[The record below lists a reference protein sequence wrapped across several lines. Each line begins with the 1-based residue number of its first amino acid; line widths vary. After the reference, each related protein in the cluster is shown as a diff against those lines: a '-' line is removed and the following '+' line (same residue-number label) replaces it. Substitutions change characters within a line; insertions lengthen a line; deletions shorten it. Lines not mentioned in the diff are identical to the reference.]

1 MAIQSITSSAA
12 GLRPDTSQQSSA
24 ARSEPAAAAVGPRAV
39 PPQTQQSNAHQ
50 LGLAVERINEQ
61 LRAAAQNIRFSIDE
75 DTGKTI
81 VRVVDSNSGELIR
94 QIPSEEV
101 LAVSRS
107 LERLQGLLLR
117 QQA

>member
-12 GLRPDTSQQSSA
+12 GLRPDTPQQPA
-24 ARSEPAAAAVGPRAV
+24 PARSEPGSTAAPSARPAQ
-39 PPQTQQSNAHQ
+39 PQQPDTRQ
-50 LGLAVERINEQ
+50 LGTAVERINEQ

-107 LERLQGLLLR
+107 LERLQGLLLHQR
-117 QQA
+117 V

>member
-1 MAIQSITSSAA
+1 MTIQSITSSAA
-12 GLRPDTSQQSSA
+12 GLRPDTPQQPA
-24 ARSEPAAAAVGPRAV
+24 LARSEPGSAAAPSTGPAQ
-39 PPQTQQSNAHQ
+39 PQQPDTRQ
-50 LGLAVERINEQ
+50 LGTAVERINEQ

-81 VRVVDSNSGELIR
+81 VRVVNSDSGELIR

-117 QQA
+117 QRV